1 MLHIEANTE
10 KVSTLMQAA
19 LFFAAKENTKEVT
32 DIKNLYEK
40 LETIAEYKDEKE
52 YIKIVDHDTEIIV
65 KHYLDENWT
74 VNIIEL
80 NP

>member
-40 LETIAEYKDEKE
+40 
-52 YIKIVDHDTEIIV
+52 
-65 KHYLDENWT
+65 
-74 VNIIEL
+74 
-80 NP
+80 